1 MANYYRM
8 PSIKIYI
15 HAQSTSVCIS
25 KLTMPVTRSHTRQ
38 ERNRIPQILSN
49 TRPALNPKH
58 SCNPF
63 KRTETLRQT
72 ISATEVFDSAPR
84 EFRTSVVDSEEDTC
98 SRESLYQR
106 LSSSALLA
114 CLFLAPL
121 LRPEYVEAAGL
132 ALAPEPSN
140 ALSLPTWIIHVASVV
155 EW

>member
-1 MANYYRM
+1 MANN
-8 PSIKIYI
+8 PSIKMYI
-15 HAQSTSVCIS
+15 SGQSNSVCVS

-38 ERNRIPQILSN
+38 ERNCIPQTLSN
-49 TRPALNPKH
+49 TRPVLNPKN

-63 KRTETLRQT
+63 KQTETLRQT
-72 ISATEVFDSAPR
+72 ICAIEVFDSTPR
-84 EFRTSVVDSEEDTC
+84 EFRTTVVDGEEDTC

-114 CLFLAPL
+114 CLFLAPV

>member
-1 MANYYRM
+1 M
-8 PSIKIYI
+8 PSIKIHIY
-15 HAQSTSVCIS
+15 AQSTSVSIS

-49 TRPALNPKH
+49 TRPLLNLKN
-58 SCNPF
+58 SYNPF
-63 KRTETLRQT
+63 KQTETLRQT
-72 ISATEVFDSAPR
+72 TCAPEVFDSTSR
-84 EFRTSVVDSEEDTC
+84 EFRTSVVDSEEDIC
-98 SRESLYQR
+98 SRESQRLHER
-106 LSSSALLA
+106 LSSGALLT